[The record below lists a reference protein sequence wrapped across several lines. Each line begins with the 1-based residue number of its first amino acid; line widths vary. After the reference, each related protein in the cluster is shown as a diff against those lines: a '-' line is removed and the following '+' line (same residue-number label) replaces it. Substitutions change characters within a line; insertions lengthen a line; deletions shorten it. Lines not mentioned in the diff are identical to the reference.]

1 MSTERDLAIQRL
13 HTAFDLFEAG
23 CEMKRMALR
32 REHPQLGDEDIRR
45 LIAAWLRDKPLPMA
59 GVPGFRVRTE
69 WP

>member
-1 MSTERDLAIQRL
+1 MSADRDLAIQRL

-32 REHPQLGDEDIRR
+32 REHPQLGDEEVSR
-45 LIAAWLRDKPLPMA
+45 LIAAWLQDKPLPMA

-69 WP
+69 